1 MSFWISCFANS
12 AAFITVAFDWE
23 LVMFPSLSGIGNFS
37 VEYVDFIVQNTTSY
51 DLSSFWWQMATTYGS
66 AAFTSTADGII
77 PLAGEEIN
85 ANVTSY
91 LYSTPLGALA
101 YHTYNNLSSLDDYIT
116 QYPTFDTVIIRGVL
130 SLRTDIWALE
140 TRSTNVNQTCK
151 MWVAQTSIGGPYDLA
166 LQFCLSSQNGSD
178 PYLIAGEDSM
188 L

>member
-1 MSFWISCFANS
+1 
-12 AAFITVAFDWE
+12 VADGYH
-23 LVMFPSLSGIGNFS
+23 LR
-37 VEYVDFIVQNTTSY
+37 
-51 DLSSFWWQMATTYGS
+51 LSSLHQHSRWNNSLG
-66 AAFTSTADGII
+66 GR
-77 PLAGEEIN
+77 GNKCERH
-85 ANVTSY
+85 VY

-116 QYPTFDTVIIRGVL
+116 LYPTFDTVIIRGVL

-140 TRSTNVNQTCK
+140 TRSTNGNHTCK

>member
-85 ANVTSY
+85 ANVTY
-91 LYSTPLGALA
+91 ISTVLPSGRS
-101 YHTYNNLSSLDDYIT
+101 HTIPTTTSAPSMIISLCI
-116 QYPTFDTVIIRGVL
+116 QR
-130 SLRTDIWALE
+130 
-140 TRSTNVNQTCK
+140 
-151 MWVAQTSIGGPYDLA
+151 
-166 LQFCLSSQNGSD
+166 
-178 PYLIAGEDSM
+178 LI